1 MKVNLIQLNVLI
13 GLALLASIP
22 AFAQDQSQCKAYFQV
37 VRAGD
42 GSPGLSAGMDSSDK
56 SWWDSE
62 GQKKYPGLC
71 LNGAITVGDKPRYLL
86 IWSKSKSIGQAS
98 IPPNEI
104 FGETPAALQ
113 ATAPKEWIYQPRW
126 NAATVTIAYVLY
138 DGSLEAPPVHFS
150 SNDRAVWFAPDHRK
164 VLRDAVKYLA
174 QEPVFSPKVR

>member
-1 MKVNLIQLNVLI
+1 MKVGLMQLNVLI

-22 AFAQDQSQCKAYFQV
+22 APAQDQSQCKAYFQV
-37 VRAGD
+37 VRARE
-42 GSPGLSAGMDSSDK
+42 GSPGLTAGMDSSEK

-71 LNGAITVGDKPRYLL
+71 LNGSVTAGDKPRYLL

-98 IPPNEI
+98 VPPSEM
-104 FGETPAALQ
+104 FGQTSAAIQ

-126 NAATVTIAYVLY
+126 NVATVTIAYVLY
-138 DGSLEAPPVHFS
+138 DGSLDEPPVHFS
-150 SNDRAVWFAPDHRK
+150 SNDRAGWFVPDNRK